1 MSSQPEKGG
10 EEEEVTGVT
19 TRARSQQPLI
29 PNLFNSYSNLPK
41 KVKAVPDRNI
51 ASDPWEPLPYRIAKA
66 NVNNSNSKRGPRLA
80 NPEKVSKQIV
90 LLSPQLGEDNVS
102 QKKGRVIK
110 VTKTG
115 NSTTATRKGTVIPC
129 NPA

>member
-51 ASDPWEPLPYRIAKA
+51 ASDPWEPLPY
-66 NVNNSNSKRGPRLA
+66 N
-80 NPEKVSKQIV
+80 
-90 LLSPQLGEDNVS
+90 
-102 QKKGRVIK
+102 
-110 VTKTG
+110 
-115 NSTTATRKGTVIPC
+115 RKSEC
-129 NPA
+129 